1 MNFEEHAAKPLLRA
15 AGIAIPRGRLA
26 RSADEARTA
35 AAELGGAVV
44 VKAQVPTGKR
54 GKAGGIRTAGD
65 AAAAGRAAE
74 AILGMDVAGHRVESV
89 LVEERAAIVAE
100 YYAAVL
106 NDAASKGPLVMF
118 SPEGGMDVEEVAA
131 SMPDRLR
138 RAPVDIARGLDLESA
153 RAMLEGLDLGAGGLP
168 AAKESAAEE
177 SAAETAVAETTVA
190 GALVALYRA
199 YRDNDAELLEVNPL
213 ARLEDGRLVA
223 LDCKF
228 TLDDSGVKRREALAK
243 KGAPERLTELEAR
256 GQALGLKYI
265 ELDGDVGVL
274 ANGAGLTMTTMDVI
288 AHHGGRP
295 ANFLEIG
302 GEAYTKAKPALELV
316 LDNPRVTCLVV
327 NFCGAFA
334 RTDVMTGGVL
344 DAWEALAP
352 SIPIFFSVHGTG
364 SAEARSMLRERLGVA
379 PCETM
384 DEAIAAAVAAA
395 DAAGRDAG

>member
-89 LVEERAAIVAE
+89 LVEERAAISAE

-168 AAKESAAEE
+168 AAKASAAEE

-316 LDNPRVTCLVV
+316 LDNPRVRSLVV

-364 SAEARSMLRERLGVA
+364 SAEARAMLRERLGVA